1 MRQVRNSCGVNK
13 ALESLN
19 ILAAKE
25 QFRVNKVLGV
35 LPEDMN
41 DGVFYDSIQNEND
54 SFDI

>member
-54 SFDI
+54 SFEI